1 MEIPQLIPSKIRT
14 EGRDLFERVKSTL
27 DFYNR
32 DYFNHPEDYGDIVI
46 QLEPGVD
53 SRMLSFDLTDFSCN
67 CPDFIKRGVCKHY
80 IASDLYY
87 QSLPEEIQM
96 RISTEALQAPSYAH
110 ELLSSLPSQWLEEEE
125 EELLIQLH
133 LSAELDLEGNR
144 VRCTLKIRP
153 DDAERAY
160 VVKNV
165 GTLVRY
171 TLSGFPYFI
180 SKKYDEVSLSMEA
193 FDEPS
198 QRLIQFIHKVFLSRD
213 TDDYYLYSSSR
224 DCDRYVLFPAPYFAE
239 AFSPL
244 QDLERFELVTSQ
256 GNYRE
261 VFMDEQ
267 PWMPETPL
275 FEVKQV
281 KERYRI
287 QALGDF
293 GNVVNEELLVRQNH
307 FYLIPQEYRSFLQQ
321 LDQWLK
327 YHQKNYPLDFSS
339 SQKAELVEVCQTLEK
354 FAPIIL
360 PEELEVRDFVPSFS
374 FTKMRNQI
382 HLDMVWDFEGEKIS
396 SEEALQQL
404 LFTYDRQ
411 KSHKVFAL
419 LRSTGFRNHFSSLSN
434 IKPIDFFLKA
444 LPRFRA
450 LGQVELD

>member
-1 MEIPQLIPSKIRT
+1 
-14 EGRDLFERVKSTL
+14 
-27 DFYNR
+27 
-32 DYFNHPEDYGDIVI
+32 
-46 QLEPGVD
+46 
-53 SRMLSFDLTDFSCN
+53 
-67 CPDFIKRGVCKHY
+67 
-80 IASDLYY
+80 
-87 QSLPEEIQM
+87 
-96 RISTEALQAPSYAH
+96 
-110 ELLSSLPSQWLEEEE
+110 
-125 EELLIQLH
+125 
-133 LSAELDLEGNR
+133 
-144 VRCTLKIRP
+144 
-153 DDAERAY
+153 
-160 VVKNV
+160 
-165 GTLVRY
+165 
-171 TLSGFPYFI
+171 
-180 SKKYDEVSLSMEA
+180 MEA

-213 TDDYYLYSSSR
+213 TDDYYLYSSSQ

-239 AFSPL
+239 AFSLL
-244 QDLERFELVTSQ
+244 QNLERFELVTSQ
-256 GNYRE
+256 GNYLE

-404 LFTYDRQ
+404 PFTYDRQ

-419 LRSTGFRNHFSSLSN
+419 LRSTGFRNHFSSLSS